1 VLFGTDAGDASGHHH
16 GGWVGAAMPDR
27 KLFDGLSFDPETIAC
42 MSEALAGAFAA
53 LGIADA
59 LDDRKVLLAKK
70 IIELARTGERD
81 PGRLKTIALKAFRQ

>member
-1 VLFGTDAGDASGHHH
+1 
-16 GGWVGAAMPDR
+16 MPDR
-27 KLFDGLSFDPETIAC
+27 KLFDGLSFDPGTIAC

-59 LDDRKVLLAKK
+59 PDDRKILLAKK

-81 PGRLKTIALKAFRQ
+81 PERLKTIALKAFRQ